1 MVDSIGSSG
10 GPQNPAQVNRT
21 QNNRNTQ
28 ENRGASETQA
38 QDEVQLSDEALVAQ
52 AQQLASDVRA
62 QLQEDPSAV
71 LTRGSQVD
79 TLL

>member
-1 MVDSIGSSG
+1 MVDSIGGAG
-10 GPQNPAQVNRT
+10 GPQNPGQVNRT

-28 ENRGASETQA
+28 ENRGVGETQA
-38 QDEVQLSDEALVAQ
+38 QDEVQLSDEALETQ
-52 AQQLASDVRA
+52 AEATASLVRQ
-62 QLQEDPSAV
+62 QLQEDPAAV